1 MRGGGLVELL
11 FYFYTI
17 LIMIVCI
24 AVCAVDLSAF
34 FASHRRGFLFIAAF
48 FAFYFCDLALIF
60 EFEYAGQNVPFSLEH
75 FYAINLPIV
84 RTLLAVGSLESLWL
98 LVCDYFDVRNVALLV
113 SPAIMFVVAS
123 AAVVWLMPEG
133 PFTQW
138 LFYTLR
144 QFFLIWTVAYCA
156 WRYLHATDDVERAR
170 MWRHLTLFVIVC
182 IFIVLIMVEDFLLII
197 AWTPEAA
204 TTPNLLLLYLSERN
218 FSENIL
224 AVIFAVF
231 ALREAVEELT
241 LRFERPPASEE
252 SGVSQH
258 IEALLPSFS
267 KRYGL
272 TPREQ
277 EILALVLQGK
287 DNQNIANELHLAL
300 GTVKTHT
307 HNIFRKTGQPSRTDL
322 MRAFWGQ

>member
-1 MRGGGLVELL
+1 MELL

-24 AVCAVDLSAF
+24 AAAAVDFSAF
-34 FASHRRGFLFIAAF
+34 FASHRRSFLFLAAF
-48 FAFYFCDLALIF
+48 FVFYFADLALIF
-60 EFEYAGQNVPFSLEH
+60 EFEYVGQNVPFSLDH

-98 LVCDYFDVRNVALLV
+98 LICDFFDARNTLLLV
-113 SPAIMFVVAS
+113 APAVVFVVAS
-123 AAVVWLMPEG
+123 AAVVGLMPEG

-156 WRYLHATDDVERAR
+156 WRYLREDDEVERTR
-170 MWRHLTLFVIVC
+170 MRRHITLFVIVC
-182 IFIVLIMVEDFLLII
+182 IFIVLIMVEDYLMII
-197 AWTPEAA
+197 AWTPEDA
-204 TTPNLLLLYLSERN
+204 TTPNLLLLYISERN

-224 AVIFAVF
+224 AVIFAAF
-231 ALREAVEELT
+231 ALRDAVEELT

-252 SGVSQH
+252 SGVAHH
-258 IEALLPSFS
+258 IEALLPAFA

-307 HNIFRKTGQPSRTDL
+307 HNIFRKTGQASRTNL